1 LLQASY
7 DKKQLDV
14 GANLFIGNLDPNVDD
29 TLLFNTFSTFGP
41 ITTTAK
47 VSLLPFLVTTTDPLT
62 GCKGPTNRRIQGLRL
77 RLVQRL

>member
-1 LLQASY
+1 MRYSEMEMMADALLQASY

-47 VSLLPFLVTTTDPLT
+47 VRALHLISLL
-62 GCKGPTNRRIQGLRL
+62 
-77 RLVQRL
+77 